1 MLKTTVTI
9 AGVEHDEL
17 LPEIKDETDV
27 LRWFAA
33 LTEAGMN
40 FHPEDRF
47 SEMVNYE
54 TGEATLSEED
64 AKLLDRKMDEAYA
77 EIGEDGDV
85 CEVALMAMY
94 AREARI
100 AMEKEPTRMF
110 SEQEIAEAA
119 FGEFSEEE
127 GRGRKAVEKII
138 VGIQLTT
145 DYKPQGTVGVGY
157 RLKGGN

>member
-1 MLKTTVTI
+1 MLKTTITI
-9 AGVEHDEL
+9 GGIEREDL
-17 LPEIKDETDV
+17 LPEINNEVDV
-27 LRWFAA
+27 LRWFAT
-33 LTEAGMN
+33 LTEAGLN

-47 SEMVNYE
+47 SNMVEYR
-54 TGEATLSEED
+54 TGQPSMTDED
-64 AKLLDRKMDEAYA
+64 AKLLDAKMDEAYA

-94 AREARI
+94 ARDARI
-100 AMEKEPTRMF
+100 EMEKEPTRVF
-110 SEQEIAEAA
+110 TYEEIAVAA

-127 GRGRKAVEKII
+127 GRGRKAVEKLI

-145 DYKPQGTVGVGY
+145 DYKPQGTFGVGY